1 MARDVFKEQIV
12 KREPGLKN
20 RLIKGGVIFL
30 IVLLFFLI
38 SPFAGQF
45 TMIIIAALG
54 FGAYFLFGYLN
65 VEYEYIFTNG
75 ELDIDCIYS
84 KSRRKRQFSGVVRD
98 FEIMAHVEDR
108 NHASEFNAA
117 NETKD
122 YTSGKIK
129 DNTYAFLAAY
139 KGKRLKI
146 IIEPDEV
153 MVQAFSTV
161 ITPRKF
167 FKKQ

>member
-12 KREPGLKN
+12 KREPSLKN
-20 RLIKGGVIFL
+20 NLIKGGVIFL
-30 IVLLFFLI
+30 IVLIFFVI
-38 SPFAGQF
+38 FPYTGQF
-45 TMIIIAALG
+45 TTIIVAALG
-54 FGAYFLFGYLN
+54 FGAYYLFSLLN

-98 FEIMAHVEDR
+98 FEIMAHVEDN
-108 NHASEFNAA
+108 NHINDFSSAT
-117 NETKD
+117 ETKD
-122 YTSGKIK
+122 YSSGKVK

-146 IIEPDEV
+146 IFEPDEV

-167 FKKQ
+167 FKKI

>member
-1 MARDVFKEQIV
+1 MARDVYKEQIV
-12 KREPGLKN
+12 KREPNLKN
-20 RLIKGGVIFL
+20 KLIKGGAIVFL
-30 IVLLFFLI
+30 ILLFFVLTPI
-38 SPFAGQF
+38 AGQF
-45 TMIIIAALG
+45 TTIIIAALG
-54 FGAYFLFGYLN
+54 FGAYYLFGYLN

-75 ELDIDCIYS
+75 ELDIDCIYQ

-98 FEIMAHVEDR
+98 FDVMAHIEDK
-108 NHASEFNAA
+108 NHLSDFNSA

-122 YTSGKIK
+122 YSSGKVK
-129 DNTYAFLAAY
+129 DNTYAFLTTY
-139 KGKRLKI
+139 KGKRLKV

-167 FKKQ
+167 FKKI

>member
-1 MARDVFKEQIV
+1 MTRDVFKEQIV
-12 KREPGLKN
+12 KKEPTVKN
-20 RLIKGGVIFL
+20 GLIKGGVIFL
-30 IVLLFFLI
+30 IVLVFFLI
-38 SPFAGQF
+38 FPYTGEF
-45 TMIIIAALG
+45 TVIIIAALG
-54 FGAYFLFGYLN
+54 FGAYLLFSLLN

-98 FEIMAHVEDR
+98 FEIMAHVEDK
-108 NHASEFNAA
+108 NYASNFNSAI
-117 NETKD
+117 ETKD
-122 YTSGKIK
+122 YSSGKVK
-129 DNTYAFLAAY
+129 DNTYAFLTVY
-139 KGKRLKI
+139 KSKKTKI

-167 FKKQ
+167 HKKQ

>member
-1 MARDVFKEQIV
+1 MFQKKSI
-12 KREPGLKN
+12 KN
-20 RLIKGGVIFL
+20 RLIKIGTVIL
-30 IVLLFFLI
+30 
-38 SPFAGQF
+38 
-45 TMIIIAALG
+45 IIILSGPIFTYASAFAPFILLALC
-54 FGAYFLFGYLN
+54 FGAYYLFGTLN

-98 FEIMAHVEDR
+98 FEIMAHVEDK
-108 NHASEFNAA
+108 NHIRDFNSAT
-117 NETKD
+117 ETKD
-122 YTSGKIK
+122 YSSGVVK
-129 DNTYAFLAAY
+129 DNTYAFLSSY
-139 KGKRLKI
+139 KGKKLKV

-153 MVQAFSTV
+153 MVQAFSTA

>member
-1 MARDVFKEQIV
+1 MTRDIFKEQIV
-12 KREPGLKN
+12 KREPTAKN
-20 RLIKGGVIFL
+20 GFIKGGVIVV
-30 IVLLFFLI
+30 IVLLFFVLI
-38 SPFAGQF
+38 PYTGEF
-45 TMIIIAALG
+45 TTIIVAALG
-54 FGAYFLFGYLN
+54 FGAYILFSFLN

-98 FEIMAHVEDR
+98 FEIMAHVDDKG
-108 NHASEFNAA
+108 HANAFSTA

-122 YTSGKIK
+122 FTSGKTK
-129 DNTYAFLAAY
+129 DNTYAFLSTY
-139 KGKRLKI
+139 KGKKLKI

-153 MVQAFSTV
+153 MVHAFSTA

>member
-12 KREPGLKN
+12 KKEPTFKN
-20 RLIKGGVIFL
+20 NLIKGGVIFF
-30 IVLLFFLI
+30 IVLVFILI
-38 SPFAGQF
+38 FPYAGEF
-45 TMIIIAALG
+45 TTIIVAALG
-54 FGAYFLFGYLN
+54 FGAYFLFGFLN

-75 ELDIDCIYS
+75 ELDIDCIYA

-98 FEIMAHVEDR
+98 FDIMAHVEDR
-108 NHASEFNAA
+108 DHASDFNSAT
-117 NETKD
+117 ETKD
-122 YTSGKIK
+122 FSSGKVK
-129 DNTYAFLAAY
+129 NNTYAFLASY
-139 KGKRLKI
+139 KGKKLKI